1 MSTVLLHV
9 ISIPCPSF
17 LFHAIPMPCHYYA
30 VWNLRHVIP
39 IPIYSCAMLFLSLVI
54 PMLPSPRYRWEGLK
68 SKSKLVFN
76 NSSPEGRRVD
86 LVDWDIRPDWRLGA
100 GGGRSSGVGWSSASH
115 APVGKRSLAVPQTPT
130 AATNRRF
137 WKIESSLALKSG
149 PSLQ

>member
-1 MSTVLLHV
+1 
-9 ISIPCPSF
+9 
-17 LFHAIPMPCHYYA
+17 
-30 VWNLRHVIP
+30 
-39 IPIYSCAMLFLSLVI
+39 
-54 PMLPSPRYRWEGLK
+54 MLPSPRYRWEGLK

-86 LVDWDIRPDWRLGA
+86 LVDCDIITDQTGDLELEV
-100 GGGRSSGVGWSSASH
+100 GGGRSSGVAWSSASH

-149 PSLQ
+149 PFLQ